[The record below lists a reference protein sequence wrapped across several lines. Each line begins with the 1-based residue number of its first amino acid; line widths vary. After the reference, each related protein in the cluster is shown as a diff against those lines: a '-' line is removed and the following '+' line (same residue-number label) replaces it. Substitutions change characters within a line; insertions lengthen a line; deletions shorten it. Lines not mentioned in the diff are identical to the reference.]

1 MAMAIS
7 KVNSNNNNKKTITM
21 IKLILA
27 ILMAFISTFANAQ
40 LRGSG
45 KTITKTYD
53 YQNFD
58 KLSFQD
64 LDGSI
69 EVEVG
74 KEYSISVT
82 IDDNL
87 FPLLS
92 FEEIT
97 QLAKVFVQNGV
108 EKIRLTGGEPLLR
121 KNIEILIE
129 SLAQLKTP
137 EGKVVDIT
145 LTTNGVLLGKK
156 AASLKAAGLNR
167 VTVSLDAL
175 DDAIFKR
182 MNDVDFPVQAVLD
195 SIAIAKEVGLGSEV
209 NGTPY
214 KGLKVNMVVKKGVN
228 DDQIIPMARH
238 FRHSGIA
245 LRFIEFMDVGAT
257 NGWRMDDV
265 LPSQQIIELLDQEFG
280 LMQLPATVT
289 GETAERYGYKNA
301 DGTHDKVAGEIGL
314 ISSVSKA
321 FCKDCNRAR
330 ISTEGKLYLC
340 LFASQGYDLRQI
352 LRNPAINNDAEK
364 EFTLARTISQIWHQ
378 RTDHY
383 SELRALGIAPSN
395 NGKRVEM
402 SYIGG

>member
-1 MAMAIS
+1 
-7 KVNSNNNNKKTITM
+7 
-21 IKLILA
+21 
-27 ILMAFISTFANAQ
+27 
-40 LRGSG
+40 
-45 KTITKTYD
+45 
-53 YQNFD
+53 
-58 KLSFQD
+58 
-64 LDGSI
+64 
-69 EVEVG
+69 
-74 KEYSISVT
+74 
-82 IDDNL
+82 
-87 FPLLS
+87 
-92 FEEIT
+92 
-97 QLAKVFVQNGV
+97 
-108 EKIRLTGGEPLLR
+108 
-121 KNIEILIE
+121 
-129 SLAQLKTP
+129 
-137 EGKVVDIT
+137 
-145 LTTNGVLLGKK
+145 
-156 AASLKAAGLNR
+156 
-167 VTVSLDAL
+167 
-175 DDAIFKR
+175 

-280 LMQLPATVT
+280 LMQLPATIT

-301 DGTHDKVAGEIGL
+301 DGTHDKAAGEIGL

-352 LRNPAINNDAEK
+352 LRSPAINNDAEK
-364 EFTLARTISQIWHQ
+364 ESALAHTIAQIWHQ